1 MGFKTFVKN
10 TWDYGKH
17 AATKLNGKLGQWGS
31 FIDDKWVNDW
41 QPATEKF
48 IGTEVMNKI
57 ANTVGDYIDNSVGG
71 IGKTL
76 STVTKMVSPLIPD
89 EYGGA
94 TIKNWAKETGQYLS
108 EAGKKARGYI
118 SPSLATT
125 QSKPQNR
132 PQVTSQNKPPNNPPP
147 QNKPPNNP
155 PPQKPIIVFNKAKEE
170 EEEEF
175 VLPQKKQAPPINPYR
190 KTNEIIFNKKDQPL
204 PSPSS
209 ILQPQSPFQ
218 IKPPTLRTVQA
229 VRTILRAKR
238 NGHIGRQL
246 AIEWDGSHPFG
257 TPSVFGGNRG

>member
-1 MGFKTFVKN
+1 
-10 TWDYGKH
+10 
-17 AATKLNGKLGQWGS
+17 
-31 FIDDKWVNDW
+31 
-41 QPATEKF
+41 
-48 IGTEVMNKI
+48 MNNV
-57 ANTVGDYIDNSVGG
+57 ANAVGGYIDNSVGG

-89 EYGGA
+89 EFGGA
-94 TIKNWAKETGQYLS
+94 TVKNWAKETGQYLS

-125 QSKPQNR
+125 QSKPQN
-132 PQVTSQNKPPNNPPP
+132 
-147 QNKPPNNP
+147 KPPNNP
-155 PPQKPIIVFNKAKEE
+155 PPQKPVIKEE

-175 VLPQKKQAPPINPYR
+175 VLPQKKQAPPLNPYR
-190 KTNEIIFNKKDQPL
+190 KTNEIIFNKKTQPL
-204 PSPSS
+204 PPPPSMP
-209 ILQPQSPFQ
+209 QPQSPFQ